1 MRPVADLFYAFW
13 NEALEKFRKHAD
25 TDTDTDMITVP
36 IHVSHVLDFVSQ
48 NIGTCMPMVCGT

>member
-1 MRPVADLFYAFW
+1 MRPVDDLFYAFW

-25 TDTDTDMITVP
+25 TDMITVP
-36 IHVSHVLDFVSQ
+36 IHVSHMLDFVSQ